1 MTDTATAR
9 ETGQRAT
16 AALEDFVRPAFT
28 ELRATYLVDMAA
40 MAVLPMTTDNRIGFE
55 KLAQAMR
62 VLDSVEA
69 QVIGLANAGKLA
81 EQEVARENKRSQ
93 MTPEQRRYASY

>member
-9 ETGQRAT
+9 ETGQRAA
-16 AALEDFVRPAFT
+16 AALDDFVRPAFT
-28 ELRATYLVDMAA
+28 ELRATYLVDMAN
-40 MAVLPMTTDNRIGFE
+40 MAVQPMTADNRIGFE

-62 VLDSVEA
+62 VLDAVEA
-69 QVIGLANAGKLA
+69 QVVGLANAGKLA
-81 EQEVARENKRSQ
+81 EQEIARFNRREQ